1 MKIYAIYLLGISLIK
16 WFNLPVVDIE
26 KEIDI
31 LGKEITSL
39 TVADRNAQKAK
50 ELYKI
55 QLSIISE
62 KLNSTEV
69 R

>member
-1 MKIYAIYLLGISLIK
+1 MLAISLIK

-39 TVADRNAQKAK
+39 TVADRNAQKA
-50 ELYKI
+50 EEVYKI

>member
-1 MKIYAIYLLGISLIK
+1 MFGISLIK

-39 TVADRNAQKAK
+39 TVADRNAQKA
-50 ELYKI
+50 EEVYKI

>member
-39 TVADRNAQKAK
+39 TVADRNAQKA
-50 ELYKI
+50 EEVYKI

>member
-1 MKIYAIYLLGISLIK
+1 M
-16 WFNLPVVDIE
+16 E

-39 TVADRNAQKAK
+39 TVADRNAQKA
-50 ELYKI
+50 EEVYKI

-62 KLNSTEV
+62 KLNSTQV

>member
-1 MKIYAIYLLGISLIK
+1 MLGISLIK

-39 TVADRNAQKAK
+39 TVADRNAQKA
-50 ELYKI
+50 EEVYKI